1 MDVSVRNKLPG
12 QVKGV
17 KLGEVMA
24 EITLKVGENEVVA
37 VVTRASAE
45 RLGLKVGDEAYALVK
60 ATEIMVGKD

>member
-1 MDVSVRNKLPG
+1 MDISARNKLPG